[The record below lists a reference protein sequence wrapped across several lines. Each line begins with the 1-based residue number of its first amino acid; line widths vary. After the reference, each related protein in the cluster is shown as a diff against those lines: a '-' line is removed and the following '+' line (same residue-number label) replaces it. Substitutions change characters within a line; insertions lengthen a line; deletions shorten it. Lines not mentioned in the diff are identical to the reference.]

1 MFSELKFGF
10 AFLKGRFTNL
20 WFEDV
25 AMNGS
30 SGTRQIKT
38 IVSGP
43 VSVTVVPSMVLL
55 LLMLPGAGAQQAPSG
70 MAPSQPVNQVALSTQ
85 AAPTLADFAWLE
97 GRWQGNWGP
106 RSAEQV
112 WMSPKSGLMLGT
124 FRLVEDDKTLVIE
137 LFTLIQKPDGI
148 EFRFR
153 HFTPELVAWEKSDP
167 TLLTLESVNPKQA
180 IFVNPVDG
188 QPRRSFL
195 TRIDQDTYVARS
207 EIVPDSGDTQVVE
220 ITYHR
225 QKPSPAG
232 NASAARQ
239 SGKGRH

>member
-1 MFSELKFGF
+1 MTGSKISPAPVLEKNAHLSD
-10 AFLKGRFTNL
+10 AAGRFRSACL
-20 WFEDV
+20 QECPRSV
-25 AMNGS
+25 A
-30 SGTRQIKT
+30 
-38 IVSGP
+38 
-43 VSVTVVPSMVLL
+43 LL
-55 LLMLPGAGAQQAPSG
+55 LALLLVLPGAGAQQAPG
-70 MAPSQPVNQVALSTQ
+70 GVAPSQPVNQATSSAQ
-85 AAPTLADFAWLE
+85 GAHTLADFAWLE

-112 WMSPKSGLMLGT
+112 WMSPKAGLMLGT

-167 TLLTLESVNPKQA
+167 TLMTLESVDAKRA

-188 QPRRSFL
+188 QPKRSVL
-195 TRIDQDTYVARS
+195 TRIDPDTYVARS
-207 EIVPDSGDTQVVE
+207 EIVPESGDTQVVE

-225 QKPSPAG
+225 QKPGPAG
-232 NASAARQ
+232 NASSAHHK
-239 SGKGRH
+239 SGNNPH

>member
-1 MFSELKFGF
+1 
-10 AFLKGRFTNL
+10 
-20 WFEDV
+20 
-25 AMNGS
+25 MNCS
-30 SGTRQIKT
+30 SGTRRIRA

-43 VSVTVVPSMVLL
+43 MSVVFVPSMVLL
-55 LLMLPGAGAQQAPSG
+55 LWMLPRASAQQAPSG
-70 MAPSQPVNQVALSTQ
+70 TAPSQPVNRATSSVQG
-85 AAPTLADFAWLE
+85 APTLADFAWLE

-112 WMSPKSGLMLGT
+112 WMSPKAGLMLGT

-148 EFRFR
+148 EFCFR
-153 HFTPELVAWEKSDP
+153 HFTPDLVAWEKSDP
-167 TLLTLESVNPKQA
+167 TLLTLESVDPKQA
-180 IFVNPVDG
+180 IFVNSVDG

-232 NASAARQ
+232 NVSSAHQ
-239 SGKGRH
+239 SGKNRH

>member
-1 MFSELKFGF
+1 
-10 AFLKGRFTNL
+10 
-20 WFEDV
+20 
-25 AMNGS
+25 MNGS
-30 SGTRQIKT
+30 SRTRRIRT

-70 MAPSQPVNQVALSTQ
+70 MAPSKPVNQAASSTQ
-85 AAPTLADFAWLE
+85 VAPTLADFAWLE
-97 GRWQGNWGP
+97 GRWQGSWGP

-112 WMSPKSGLMLGT
+112 WMSPNAGLMLGT

-167 TLLTLESVNPKQA
+167 TLLTLESVDPKQA

-207 EIVPDSGDTQVVE
+207 EIVPDGGDTQVVE

-232 NASAARQ
+232 NVAATHQ
-239 SGKGRH
+239 SRKSRH